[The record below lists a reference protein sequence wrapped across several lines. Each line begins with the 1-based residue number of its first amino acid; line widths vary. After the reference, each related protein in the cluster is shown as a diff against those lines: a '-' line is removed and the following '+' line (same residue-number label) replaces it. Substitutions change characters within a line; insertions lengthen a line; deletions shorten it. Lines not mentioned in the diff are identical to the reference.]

1 MLFQLNNWLRV
12 FQKLGQTLACHYQ
25 HIIPIYH
32 TNASSTQQ
40 NSMKPSK
47 QHPLLWQ
54 EAVRFLC
61 CFYSILKHLRRL
73 NANVA
78 YVKCGLPL
86 KPFQKLWD

>member
-1 MLFQLNNWLRV
+1 MLFWLNNKLRV
-12 FQKLGQTLACHYQ
+12 LQKLGQTLACHYQ

-32 TNASSTQQ
+32 TNSSFTQQ

-47 QHPLLWQ
+47 QQPLLWQ

-61 CFYSILKHLRRL
+61 CFCSILRHLRRL

-78 YVKCGLPL
+78 HVKYSLPA
-86 KPFQKLWD
+86 KRF